1 MSKQAKAVI
10 RESIEQIP
18 DATPWVRGEPRRIK
32 MDEPQTGSERPPF
45 EPQIGTNGQSE
56 QEQTTGIAGKVDQ
69 AASRARDAVT
79 GAKEAVV
86 GTVTARGEQAIEKVK
101 EGAQTVEGTAKEY
114 IYVVAGACLALG
126 FVLGLLVGMGGSRS
140 RSSHPM
146 NWLPWN

>member
-1 MSKQAKAVI
+1 
-10 RESIEQIP
+10 
-18 DATPWVRGEPRRIK
+18 
-32 MDEPQTGSERPPF
+32 MDEPQN
-45 EPQIGTNGQSE
+45 GTAEQSE
-56 QEQTTGIAGKVDQ
+56 QEQATDITGKINQ

-86 GTVTARGEQAIEKVK
+86 GTATARGEQAIEKAK
-101 EGAQTVEGTAKEY
+101 EGAQTVEGAAKEY

>member
-1 MSKQAKAVI
+1 
-10 RESIEQIP
+10 
-18 DATPWVRGEPRRIK
+18 
-32 MDEPQTGSERPPF
+32 MDEPQTGAAEK
-45 EPQIGTNGQSE
+45 SE
-56 QEQTTGIAGKVDQ
+56 QEQTTDITGRIEQ

-101 EGAQTVEGTAKEY
+101 EGAQTAEGTAKEY